1 MNEDLAA
8 AFAARFKLPV
18 DEVRR
23 LNAEVAERCALI
35 ANRYEPAGSFSF
47 EQLSAVETLGAEIGS
62 AIMAQFPEP
71 APRPMTAR
79 EAGWAP
85 NLTPPVSNG

>member
-35 ANRYEPAGSFSF
+35 ANRYEPEGAFSF
-47 EQLSAVETLGAEIGS
+47 EQLSAVEILGAEIGA
-62 AIMAQFPEP
+62 AIMARFPGP
-71 APRPMTAR
+71 QDRPITAL
-79 EAGWAP
+79 EAGWGGGPERPGSIA
-85 NLTPPVSNG
+85 